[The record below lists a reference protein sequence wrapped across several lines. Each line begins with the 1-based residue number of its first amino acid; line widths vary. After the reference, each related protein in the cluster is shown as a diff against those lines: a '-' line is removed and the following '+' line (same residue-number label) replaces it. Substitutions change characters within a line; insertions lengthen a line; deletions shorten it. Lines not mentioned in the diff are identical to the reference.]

1 MRKNHLPETPR
12 SLFHNFT
19 LIELL
24 VVIAILAILISML
37 LPALN
42 QARKAARGIQCTG
55 NQKQISLYMQQ
66 YMNDN
71 DTFAITA
78 SLNPV
83 RPWSAI
89 LYDLR
94 YVKSKTE
101 PVFYCPSL
109 NRPLPADSNY
119 MFWTYGSLYVRF
131 DRDDWDE
138 ETYGDFIL
146 PYESNGTK
154 QGVMFKTQKLKR
166 PSRVPHFMDTGTVSN
181 PMQGNWMGSL
191 HTDSGGAQSAVSF
204 HHRMRANSAMF
215 DGHAAQNSI
224 QQMKERGC
232 AYGIVNGIQQNFL

>member
-42 QARKAARGIQCTG
+42 QAREAARGIQCTG

-109 NRPLPADSNY
+109 RRPEVDSSSLY
-119 MFWTYGSLYVRF
+119 LFRTYGSLYIRF
-131 DRDDWDE
+131 DRAAWTE
-138 ETYGDFIL
+138 ETYGDFIH
-146 PYESNGTK
+146 PYENA
-154 QGVMFKTQKLKR
+154 GVLYRVQKLKC
-166 PSRVPHFMDTGTVSN
+166 PSRLPHFMDTVMLTTTPPCTGS
-181 PMQGNWMGSL
+181 WMGQMREGSNSR
-191 HTDSGGAQSAVSF
+191 TDPISF
-204 HHRMRANSAMF
+204 HHSKRANTVMF
-215 DGHAAQNSI
+215 DGHAKSNNI
-224 QQMKERGC
+224 EQMKDLGC
-232 AYGIVNGIQQNFL
+232 TWGAVNGIVQDF

>member
-1 MRKNHLPETPR
+1 MKKIICRRPPR
-12 SLFHNFT
+12 PCFHNFT

-42 QARKAARGIQCTG
+42 QAREAARGIQCTG

-101 PVFYCPSL
+101 AVFYCPSL
-109 NRPLPADSNY
+109 RRPEVDSSSLY
-119 MFWTYGSLYVRF
+119 LFRTYGSLYIRF
-131 DRDDWDE
+131 DRAAWTE
-138 ETYGDFIL
+138 ETYGDFIH
-146 PYESNGTK
+146 PYENA
-154 QGVMFKTQKLKR
+154 GVLYRIQKLKC
-166 PSRVPHFMDTGTVSN
+166 PSRLPHFMDTVMLTTTPPCTGS
-181 PMQGNWMGSL
+181 WMGQMREGSNSR
-191 HTDSGGAQSAVSF
+191 TDPISF
-204 HHRMRANSAMF
+204 HHSKRANTVMF
-215 DGHAAQNSI
+215 DGHAKSNNI
-224 QQMKERGC
+224 EQMKDLGC
-232 AYGIVNGIQQNFL
+232 TWGAVNGIVQDF

>member
-1 MRKNHLPETPR
+1 MKKIICRRPPR
-12 SLFHNFT
+12 PCFHNFT

-42 QARKAARGIQCTG
+42 QAREAARGIQCTG

-101 PVFYCPSL
+101 AVFYCPSL
-109 NRPLPADSNY
+109 RRPEVDSSSLY
-119 MFWTYGSLYVRF
+119 LFRTYGSLYIRF
-131 DRDDWDE
+131 DRAAWTE
-138 ETYGDFIL
+138 ETYGDFIH
-146 PYESNGTK
+146 PYENA
-154 QGVMFKTQKLKR
+154 GVLYRIQKLKC
-166 PSRVPHFMDTGTVSN
+166 PSRLPHFMDTVMLTTTPPCTGS
-181 PMQGNWMGSL
+181 WMGQMREGSISR
-191 HTDSGGAQSAVSF
+191 TDPISF
-204 HHRMRANSAMF
+204 HHSKRANTVMF
-215 DGHAAQNSI
+215 DGHAKSNNI
-224 QQMKERGC
+224 EQMKDLGC
-232 AYGIVNGIQQNFL
+232 TWGAVNGIVQDF

>member
-1 MRKNHLPETPR
+1 MKKIICRRPPR
-12 SLFHNFT
+12 PCFHNFT

-42 QARKAARGIQCTG
+42 QAREAARGIQCTG

-71 DTFAITA
+71 DTFTITA

-101 PVFYCPSL
+101 AVFYCPSL
-109 NRPLPADSNY
+109 RRPEVDSSSLY
-119 MFWTYGSLYVRF
+119 LFRTYGSLYIRF
-131 DRDDWDE
+131 DRAAWTE
-138 ETYGDFIL
+138 ETYGDFIH
-146 PYESNGTK
+146 PYENA
-154 QGVMFKTQKLKR
+154 GVLYRIQKLKC
-166 PSRVPHFMDTGTVSN
+166 PSRLPHFMDTVMLTTTPPCTGS
-181 PMQGNWMGSL
+181 WMGQMREGSNSR
-191 HTDSGGAQSAVSF
+191 TDPISF
-204 HHRMRANSAMF
+204 HHSKRANTVMF
-215 DGHAAQNSI
+215 DGHAKSNNI
-224 QQMKERGC
+224 EQMKDLGC
-232 AYGIVNGIQQNFL
+232 TWGAVNGIVQDF

>member
-1 MRKNHLPETPR
+1 MKKIICRRPPR
-12 SLFHNFT
+12 SRFHNFT

-42 QARKAARGIQCTG
+42 QAREAARGIQCTG

-109 NRPLPADSNY
+109 RRPEVDSSSLY
-119 MFWTYGSLYVRF
+119 LFRTYGSLYIRF
-131 DRDDWDE
+131 DRAAWTE
-138 ETYGDFIL
+138 ETYGDFIH
-146 PYESNGTK
+146 PYENA
-154 QGVMFKTQKLKR
+154 GVLYRVQKLKC
-166 PSRVPHFMDTGTVSN
+166 PSRLPHFMDTVMLTTTPPCTGS
-181 PMQGNWMGSL
+181 WMGQMREGSKSR
-191 HTDSGGAQSAVSF
+191 TDPISF
-204 HHRMRANSAMF
+204 HHSKRANTVMF
-215 DGHAAQNSI
+215 DGHAKSNNI
-224 QQMKERGC
+224 EQMKDLGC
-232 AYGIVNGIQQNFL
+232 TWGAVNGIVQDF

>member
-109 NRPLPADSNY
+109 RRPEVDSSSLY
-119 MFWTYGSLYVRF
+119 LFRTYGSLYIRF
-131 DRDDWDE
+131 DRAAWTE
-138 ETYGDFIL
+138 ETYGDFIH
-146 PYESNGTK
+146 PYENA
-154 QGVMFKTQKLKR
+154 GVLYRVQKLKC
-166 PSRVPHFMDTGTVSN
+166 PSRLPHFMDTVMLTTTSPCTGS
-181 PMQGNWMGSL
+181 WMGQMREGSNSR
-191 HTDSGGAQSAVSF
+191 TDPISF
-204 HHRMRANSAMF
+204 HHSKRANTVMF
-215 DGHAAQNSI
+215 DGHAKSNNI
-224 QQMKERGC
+224 EQMKDLGC
-232 AYGIVNGIQQNFL
+232 TWGAVNGIVQDF

>member
-42 QARKAARGIQCTG
+42 QAREAARGIQCTG

-109 NRPLPADSNY
+109 RRPEVDSSSLY
-119 MFWTYGSLYVRF
+119 LFRTYGSLYIRF
-131 DRDDWDE
+131 DRAAWTE
-138 ETYGDFIL
+138 ETYGDFIH
-146 PYESNGTK
+146 PYENV
-154 QGVMFKTQKLKR
+154 GVLYRVQKLKC
-166 PSRVPHFMDTGTVSN
+166 PSRLPHFMDTVMLTTT
-181 PMQGNWMGSL
+181 PPC
-191 HTDSGGAQSAVSF
+191 T
-204 HHRMRANSAMF
+204 RM
-215 DGHAAQNSI
+215 
-224 QQMKERGC
+224 K
-232 AYGIVNGIQQNFL
+232 

>member
-42 QARKAARGIQCTG
+42 QAREAARGIQCTG

-109 NRPLPADSNY
+109 RRPEVDSSSLY
-119 MFWTYGSLYVRF
+119 LFRTYGSLYIRF
-131 DRDDWDE
+131 DRAAWTE
-138 ETYGDFIL
+138 ETYGDFIH
-146 PYESNGTK
+146 PYENA
-154 QGVMFKTQKLKR
+154 GVLYRVQKLKC
-166 PSRVPHFMDTGTVSN
+166 PSRLPHFMDTVMLTTTPPCTGS
-181 PMQGNWMGSL
+181 WMGQMREGSNSR
-191 HTDSGGAQSAVSF
+191 TDPISF
-204 HHRMRANSAMF
+204 HHSKLANTVMF
-215 DGHAAQNSI
+215 DGHAKSNNI
-224 QQMKERGC
+224 EQMKDLGC
-232 AYGIVNGIQQNFL
+232 TWGAVNGIVQDF

>member
-1 MRKNHLPETPR
+1 
-12 SLFHNFT
+12 
-19 LIELL
+19 
-24 VVIAILAILISML
+24 ML

-42 QARKAARGIQCTG
+42 QAREAARGIQCTG

-109 NRPLPADSNY
+109 RRPEVDSSSLY
-119 MFWTYGSLYVRF
+119 LFRTYGSLYIRF
-131 DRDDWDE
+131 DRAAWTE
-138 ETYGDFIL
+138 ETYGDFIH
-146 PYESNGTK
+146 PYENA
-154 QGVMFKTQKLKR
+154 GVLYRVQKLKC
-166 PSRVPHFMDTGTVSN
+166 PSRLPHFMDTVMLTTTPPCTGS
-181 PMQGNWMGSL
+181 WMGQMREGSNSR
-191 HTDSGGAQSAVSF
+191 TDPISF
-204 HHRMRANSAMF
+204 HHSKRANTVMF
-215 DGHAAQNSI
+215 DGHAKSNNI
-224 QQMKERGC
+224 EQMKDLGC
-232 AYGIVNGIQQNFL
+232 TWGAVNGIVQDF

>member
-1 MRKNHLPETPR
+1 MKKIICRRPPR
-12 SLFHNFT
+12 PCFHNFT

-42 QARKAARGIQCTG
+42 QAREAARGIQCTG

-71 DTFAITA
+71 DTFTITA

-109 NRPLPADSNY
+109 RRPEVDSSSLY
-119 MFWTYGSLYVRF
+119 LFRTYGSLYIRF
-131 DRDDWDE
+131 DRAAWTE
-138 ETYGDFIL
+138 ETYGDFIH
-146 PYESNGTK
+146 PYENA
-154 QGVMFKTQKLKR
+154 GVLYRIQKLKC
-166 PSRVPHFMDTGTVSN
+166 PSRLPHFMDTVMLTTTPPCTGS
-181 PMQGNWMGSL
+181 WMGQMREGSNSR
-191 HTDSGGAQSAVSF
+191 TDPISF
-204 HHRMRANSAMF
+204 HHSKRANTVMF
-215 DGHAAQNSI
+215 DGHAKSNNI
-224 QQMKERGC
+224 EQMKDLGC
-232 AYGIVNGIQQNFL
+232 TWGAVNGIVQDF

>member
-109 NRPLPADSNY
+109 RRPEVDSSSLY
-119 MFWTYGSLYVRF
+119 LFRTYGSLYIRF
-131 DRDDWDE
+131 DRAAWTE
-138 ETYGDFIL
+138 ETYGDFIH
-146 PYESNGTK
+146 PYENA
-154 QGVMFKTQKLKR
+154 GVLYRVQKLKC
-166 PSRVPHFMDTGTVSN
+166 PSRLPHFMDTVMLTTTPPCTGS
-181 PMQGNWMGSL
+181 WMGQMREGSNSR
-191 HTDSGGAQSAVSF
+191 TDPISF
-204 HHRMRANSAMF
+204 HHSKRANTVMF
-215 DGHAAQNSI
+215 DGHAKSNNI
-224 QQMKERGC
+224 EQMKDLGC
-232 AYGIVNGIQQNFL
+232 TWGAVNGIVQDF

>member
-42 QARKAARGIQCTG
+42 QAREAARGIQCTG
-55 NQKQISLYMQQ
+55 NQKQISLYMQK

-109 NRPLPADSNY
+109 RRPEVDSSSLY
-119 MFWTYGSLYVRF
+119 LFRTYGSLYIRF
-131 DRDDWDE
+131 DRAAWTE
-138 ETYGDFIL
+138 ETYGDFIH
-146 PYESNGTK
+146 PYENA
-154 QGVMFKTQKLKR
+154 GVLYRVQKLKC
-166 PSRVPHFMDTGTVSN
+166 PSRLPHFMDTVMLTTTPPCTGS
-181 PMQGNWMGSL
+181 WMGQMREGSNSR
-191 HTDSGGAQSAVSF
+191 TDPISF
-204 HHRMRANSAMF
+204 HHSKRANTVMF
-215 DGHAAQNSI
+215 DGHAKSNNI
-224 QQMKERGC
+224 EQMKDLGC
-232 AYGIVNGIQQNFL
+232 TWGAVNGIVQDF

>member
-1 MRKNHLPETPR
+1 MKKIICRRPPR
-12 SLFHNFT
+12 PCFHNFT

-42 QARKAARGIQCTG
+42 QAREAARGIQCTG

-109 NRPLPADSNY
+109 RRPEVDSSSLY
-119 MFWTYGSLYVRF
+119 LFRTYGSLYIRF
-131 DRDDWDE
+131 DRAAWTE
-138 ETYGDFIL
+138 ETYGDFIH
-146 PYESNGTK
+146 PYENA
-154 QGVMFKTQKLKR
+154 GVLYRVQKLKC
-166 PSRVPHFMDTGTVSN
+166 PSRLPHFMDTVMLTATPPCTGS
-181 PMQGNWMGSL
+181 WMGQMREGSNSR
-191 HTDSGGAQSAVSF
+191 TDPISF
-204 HHRMRANSAMF
+204 HHSKRANTVMF
-215 DGHAAQNSI
+215 DGHAKSNNI
-224 QQMKERGC
+224 EQMKDLGC
-232 AYGIVNGIQQNFL
+232 TWGAVNGIVQDF

>member
-1 MRKNHLPETPR
+1 MRKNHLPETPP

-42 QARKAARGIQCTG
+42 QAREAARGIQCTG

-109 NRPLPADSNY
+109 RRPEVDSSSLY
-119 MFWTYGSLYVRF
+119 LFRTYGSLYIRF
-131 DRDDWDE
+131 DRAAWTE
-138 ETYGDFIL
+138 ETYGDFIH
-146 PYESNGTK
+146 PYENA
-154 QGVMFKTQKLKR
+154 GVLYRVQKLKC
-166 PSRVPHFMDTGTVSN
+166 PSRLPHFMDTVMLTTTPPCTGS
-181 PMQGNWMGSL
+181 WMGQMREGSNSR
-191 HTDSGGAQSAVSF
+191 TDPISF
-204 HHRMRANSAMF
+204 HHSKRANTVMF
-215 DGHAAQNSI
+215 DGHAKSNNI
-224 QQMKERGC
+224 EQMKDLGC
-232 AYGIVNGIQQNFL
+232 TWGAVNGIVQDF

>member
-42 QARKAARGIQCTG
+42 QAREAARGIQCTG

-109 NRPLPADSNY
+109 RRPEVDSSSLY
-119 MFWTYGSLYVRF
+119 LFRTYGSLYIRF
-131 DRDDWDE
+131 DRAAWTE
-138 ETYGDFIL
+138 ETYGDFIH
-146 PYESNGTK
+146 PYENA
-154 QGVMFKTQKLKR
+154 GVLYRVQKLKC
-166 PSRVPHFMDTGTVSN
+166 PSRLPHFMDTVMLTTTPPSTGSFMGQLRDASN
-181 PMQGNWMGSL
+181 SP
-191 HTDSGGAQSAVSF
+191 TDPISF
-204 HHRMRANSAMF
+204 HHSKRANTVMF
-215 DGHAAQNSI
+215 DGHAKSNNI
-224 QQMKERGC
+224 EQMKDLGC
-232 AYGIVNGIQQNFL
+232 TWGAVNGIVQDF

>member
-42 QARKAARGIQCTG
+42 QAREAARGIQCTG

-109 NRPLPADSNY
+109 RRPEVDSSSLY
-119 MFWTYGSLYVRF
+119 LFRTSGSLYIRF
-131 DRDDWDE
+131 DRAAWTE
-138 ETYGDFIL
+138 ETYGDFIH
-146 PYESNGTK
+146 PYENA
-154 QGVMFKTQKLKR
+154 GVLYRVQKLKC
-166 PSRVPHFMDTGTVSN
+166 PSRLPHFMDTVMLTTTPPCTGS
-181 PMQGNWMGSL
+181 WMGQMREGSNSR
-191 HTDSGGAQSAVSF
+191 TDPISF
-204 HHRMRANSAMF
+204 HHSKRANTVMF
-215 DGHAAQNSI
+215 DGHAKSNNI
-224 QQMKERGC
+224 EQMKDLGC
-232 AYGIVNGIQQNFL
+232 TWGAVNGIVQDF

>member
-109 NRPLPADSNY
+109 RRPEVDSSSLY
-119 MFWTYGSLYVRF
+119 LFRTYGSLYIRF
-131 DRDDWDE
+131 DRAAWTE
-138 ETYGDFIL
+138 ETYGDFIH
-146 PYESNGTK
+146 PYENA
-154 QGVMFKTQKLKR
+154 GVLYRVQKLKC
-166 PSRVPHFMDTGTVSN
+166 PSRLPHFMDTVMLTTTPPCTGS
-181 PMQGNWMGSL
+181 WMGQMREGSNSR
-191 HTDSGGAQSAVSF
+191 TDPISF
-204 HHRMRANSAMF
+204 HHKQTCQHGDVRRSCK
-215 DGHAAQNSI
+215 I
-224 QQMKERGC
+224 QQH
-232 AYGIVNGIQQNFL
+232 

>member
-42 QARKAARGIQCTG
+42 QAREAARGIQCTG

-109 NRPLPADSNY
+109 RRPEVDSSSLY
-119 MFWTYGSLYVRF
+119 MFRTYGSLYIRF
-131 DRDDWDE
+131 DRAAWTE
-138 ETYGDFIL
+138 ETYGDFIH
-146 PYESNGTK
+146 PYENA
-154 QGVMFKTQKLKR
+154 GVLYRVQKLKC
-166 PSRVPHFMDTGTVSN
+166 PSRLPHFMDTVMLTTTPPCTGS
-181 PMQGNWMGSL
+181 WMGQMREGSNSR
-191 HTDSGGAQSAVSF
+191 TDPISF
-204 HHRMRANSAMF
+204 HHSKRANTVMF
-215 DGHAAQNSI
+215 DGHAKSNNI
-224 QQMKERGC
+224 EQMKDLGC
-232 AYGIVNGIQQNFL
+232 TWGAVNGIVQDF

>member
-1 MRKNHLPETPR
+1 MKKIICRRPPR
-12 SLFHNFT
+12 SRFHKFT

-42 QARKAARGIQCTG
+42 QAREAARGIQCTG

-71 DTFAITA
+71 DTFAITV

-109 NRPLPADSNY
+109 RRPEVDSSSLY
-119 MFWTYGSLYVRF
+119 MFRTYGSLYIRF
-131 DRDDWDE
+131 DRAAWTE
-138 ETYGDFIL
+138 ETYGDFIH
-146 PYESNGTK
+146 PYENA
-154 QGVMFKTQKLKR
+154 GVLYRVQKLKC
-166 PSRVPHFMDTGTVSN
+166 PSRLPHFMDTVMLTTTPPCTGS
-181 PMQGNWMGSL
+181 WMGQMREGSNSR
-191 HTDSGGAQSAVSF
+191 TDPISF
-204 HHRMRANSAMF
+204 HHSKRANTVMF
-215 DGHAAQNSI
+215 DGHAKSNNI
-224 QQMKERGC
+224 EQMKDLGC
-232 AYGIVNGIQQNFL
+232 TWGAVNGIVQDF